1 MKCST
6 LFENIKK
13 YWPNKL
19 VIDENNPDQ
28 LNQLYWSVEEKI
40 DHEKEHWLSVS
51 AWAFHQAIDGFID
64 SEIASGK
71 SVIQISQMPM
81 QLFNKQVLFNL
92 DDDDWKEERSE
103 YEQS

>member
-13 YWPNKL
+13 YWPNEL
-19 VIDENNPDQ
+19 VVDETNPDQ
-28 LNQLYWSVEEKI
+28 LNQLYWSVEGKI
-40 DHEKEHWLSVS
+40 DHEKDHWLSVS
-51 AWAFHQAIDGFID
+51 AWAFHQAIDGFIE
-64 SEIASGK
+64 SEIARGK
-71 SVIQISQMPM
+71 SVIQMSQMPM
-81 QLFNKQVLFNL
+81 QLFNKQILFNL

>member
-13 YWPNKL
+13 YWPNEL
-19 VIDENNPDQ
+19 IVDETNPDQ
-28 LNQLYWSVEEKI
+28 LNQLYWSVEAKI

-51 AWAFHQAIDGFID
+51 AWAFHQAIDAFIE
-64 SEIASGK
+64 SEIGSGK
-71 SVIQISQMPM
+71 SVIQMSNMPM
-81 QLFNKQVLFNL
+81 HLFNKQILFNL
-92 DDDDWKEERSE
+92 EDDDWKKERSE